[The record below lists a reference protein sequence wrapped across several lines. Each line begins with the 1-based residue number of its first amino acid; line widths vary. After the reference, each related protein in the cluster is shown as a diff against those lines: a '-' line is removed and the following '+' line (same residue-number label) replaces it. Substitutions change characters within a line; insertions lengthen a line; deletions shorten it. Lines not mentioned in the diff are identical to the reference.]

1 MRPFEHQHLSTLRV
15 DLEEVGRQHQVGSRF
30 TLSAQEGD
38 E

>member
-15 DLEEVGRQHQVGSRF
+15 DLEEVGRRHQGGSRF